1 MQRPCVE
8 GGVWQMRWGRT
19 AVSMEALA
27 GAGVGHE
34 CGERLGRASGA
45 GGPSGMHHRDATWA
59 ELCLQMDM

>member
-27 GAGVGHE
+27 GAG
-34 CGERLGRASGA
+34 
-45 GGPSGMHHRDATWA
+45 GGSNVEGG
-59 ELCLQMDM
+59 